1 MCPMQDSKFGEKL
14 KKIPVYS
21 AINSSFRLSSAA
33 EDKCLLLPQLL
44 DTSAIIVMR
53 SNSGRIFLAI

>member
-33 EDKCLLLPQLL
+33 EDKCFAPS
-44 DTSAIIVMR
+44 TVAGYIR
-53 SNSGRIFLAI
+53 HYCYAF